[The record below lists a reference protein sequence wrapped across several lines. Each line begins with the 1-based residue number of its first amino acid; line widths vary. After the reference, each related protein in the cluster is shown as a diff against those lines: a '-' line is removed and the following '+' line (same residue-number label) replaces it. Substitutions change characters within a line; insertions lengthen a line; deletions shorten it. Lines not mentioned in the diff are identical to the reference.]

1 MLKSLKIKVSLEAL
15 YILYLLQKNNFEGYI
30 VGGAVRD
37 TILDAQNEQ
46 TESQDDLSNTSSS
59 LSASDYDFTTNALP
73 EQIQEIFPE
82 HFYENIFGTVGVA
95 KEHLL
100 EQMQR
105 TDFLNTTNELNI
117 KNINHNSNQTIQ
129 IEKASKIHESLL
141 ENTHLDKHKQNTQKD
156 IYEITTF
163 RSDGT
168 YSDHRRPN
176 KVTWGNSL
184 EEDLSRRDFTI
195 NAMAI
200 KINQSFLESLD
211 FKSGDSIITLNSE
224 VYEIIDLHNGS
235 QDVSAQIIQTVGNS
249 DKRFNEDALRMLRA
263 IRFSVQ
269 LNMQIDNDTFEAII
283 KNAQL
288 LKHISFERISDEFMK
303 MIKSDFPK
311 EAVIILDEA
320 GLLRYILPE
329 LLDGKG
335 VMQGGHHTTDV
346 WTHNLEALGTCPS
359 KDPIVRFATL
369 LHDIAKPH
377 TYKEINGKPTF
388 YNHEI
393 IGSRISKKIARRFKL
408 SKYDVDRIF
417 LLVRYHMFYYQ
428 PDHTDASIRRFMRK
442 VGLEN
447 INDILDLREGDRL
460 GSGARKTSWRLDE
473 MKQRMVDQLHQP
485 FSIKDLKINGHDL
498 MEELNLK
505 PGKELGEVL
514 HALFDLVLEKPELN
528 IKETLIYEAK
538 KILTTI

>member
-1 MLKSLKIKVSLEAL
+1 MLESLKIKVSLEAL
-15 YILYLLQKNNFEGYI
+15 YILYLLQKNNFEAYI

-37 TILDAQNEQ
+37 TVLDAIGDEIS
-46 TESQDDLSNTSSS
+46 ETSSS
-59 LSASDYDFTTNALP
+59 LTASDYDFTTNALP

-82 HFYENIFGTVGVA
+82 HFYENVFGTVGVA

-100 EQMQR
+100 EQMGR
-105 TDFLNTTNELNI
+105 IDSS
-117 KNINHNSNQTIQ
+117 KNINKSDSNNLDKNDAQTIKLEQ
-129 IEKASKIHESLL
+129 ATKIHESLVNPANSQ
-141 ENTHLDKHKQNTQKD
+141 ENNKNTQKD

-176 KVTWGNSL
+176 KVTWGDSL

-200 KINQSFLESLD
+200 KVDRDFLENLN
-211 FKSGDSIITLNSE
+211 FESGDSIITLSPNI
-224 VYEIIDLHNGS
+224 YKIIDLHEGMK
-235 QDVSAQIIQTVGNS
+235 DVSAQIIQTVGSPN
-249 DKRFNEDALRMLRA
+249 KRFNEDALRMLRA

-269 LNMQIDNDTFEAII
+269 LNMQIDDDTFEAII

-288 LKHISFERISDEFMK
+288 LKHISFERISDEFLK
-303 MIKSDFPK
+303 MLKSDFPK
-311 EAVIILDEA
+311 EAIKILDEA
-320 GLLRYILPE
+320 GLLKYILPE
-329 LLDGKG
+329 LIDGKG

-346 WTHNLEALGTCPS
+346 WTHNLDALGTCPS
-359 KDPIVRFATL
+359 KDPIVRLATL

-388 YNHEI
+388 YNHEV
-393 IGSRISKKIARRFKL
+393 IGSRMAKKIARRFKL
-408 SKYDVDRIF
+408 PKHDIDRIF

-447 INDILDLREGDRL
+447 INDILDLREADRL
-460 GSGARKTSWRLDE
+460 GSGARKTSWRLEE
-473 MKQRMVDQLHQP
+473 MKERMVSQLHQP
-485 FSIKDLKINGHDL
+485 FSIRDLKINGHDL
-498 MEELNLK
+498 MTELELK
-505 PGKELGEVL
+505 PGKQLGEIL
-514 HALFDLVLEKPELN
+514 NSLFELVLEKPELN
-528 IKETLIYEAK
+528 TKENLLIEAK
-538 KILTTI
+538 KLI